1 MRDEERWT
9 VAGDQWPDGG
19 RSHGGCVLSV
29 WRFGPVMRR
38 LLPTACCLLL
48 STGIQAQQPR
58 ISNARLQARQV
69 AAGLERE
76 VRSIADD
83 ASGPA
88 WIGYTVPAVPGEH
101 LLCCSESAVIAGVRQ
116 TCDGCR
122 LEGGAGTTGLGPAIG
137 GPVMLEGARKI
148 LVMLRVE
155 NRRTEKVRTFSEDCD
170 LDAGGLPV
178 HWLEGVRAPD
188 SVAFLRSL
196 VRTTVEEKPERTEEG
211 RISRGALT
219 AIAFHADASA
229 GGALEEFVL
238 VQNPLWLRKQAA
250 FWLGSTRG
258 QEGFAVLRRLV
269 QEDSSVPFRREAV
282 FAISVSKAPEATDTL
297 MQVARHDTSA
307 EVRAQALFWLA
318 QKAGAR
324 VAGTITDAIA
334 NDPDTQVKERAVF
347 ALSQLPKDEGV
358 PLLIEV
364 ARTNKNPV
372 VRKRAV
378 FWLGQSKD
386 PRALAF
392 IEQVLR

>member
-1 MRDEERWT
+1 MS
-9 VAGDQWPDGG
+9 A
-19 RSHGGCVLSV
+19 LS
-29 WRFGPVMRR
+29 RM
-38 LLPTACCLLL
+38 TAAALLL
-48 STGIQAQQPR
+48 SIAVLAGVHAQQPR

-69 AAGLERE
+69 TRGLEPE
-76 VRSIADD
+76 VRAIANE

-88 WIGYTVPAVPGEH
+88 WVGYTAPALPGDH
-101 LLCCSESAVIAGVRQ
+101 HLCCSESMAIAGTRQ

-122 LEGGAGTTGLGPAIG
+122 LEGGAGTTSLGSAKG
-137 GPVMLEGARKI
+137 GPVMLEGGRKI

-155 NRRTEKVRTFSEDCD
+155 NRRIEKVRTFSEDCD
-170 LDAGGLPV
+170 LDAGGLPAY
-178 HWLEGVRAPD
+178 WLEGVRAPD

-196 VRTTVEEKPERTEEG
+196 VRITAEEKPERTEEG

-229 GGALEEFVL
+229 GRTLEEFVAI
-238 VQNPLWLRKQAA
+238 QNPLWLRKQAA

-269 QEDSSVPFRREAV
+269 QEDSSAPFRREAV

-297 MQVARHDTSA
+297 MQVARRDGSA

-318 QKAGAR
+318 QKAGAK

-358 PLLIEV
+358 PLLIDV

-392 IEQVLR
+392 FEQILR

>member
-1 MRDEERWT
+1 MSTLSRAVATATVFSIAT
-9 VAGDQWPDGG
+9 VA
-19 RSHGGCVLSV
+19 SAH
-29 WRFGPVMRR
+29 
-38 LLPTACCLLL
+38 
-48 STGIQAQQPR
+48 AQQPR
-58 ISNARLQARQV
+58 ISNARSQARPV
-69 AAGLERE
+69 TAGLERE
-76 VRSIADD
+76 VRAITDE

-88 WIGYTVPAVPGEH
+88 WIGYTVPALPGDH
-101 LLCCSESAVIAGVRQ
+101 HLCCSESVITAGARQ
-116 TCDGCR
+116 PCDGCR
-122 LEGGAGTTGLGPAIG
+122 LEGGAGTTGFGSGPS

-155 NRRTEKVRTFSEDCD
+155 SRRIEKVRTFSEDCD

-178 HWLEGVRAPD
+178 YWLEGVRAPD

-196 VRTTVEEKPERTEEG
+196 VRITAEERPERTEEG

-229 GGALEEFVL
+229 GRTLEEFVAI
-238 VQNPLWLRKQAA
+238 QNPLWLRKQAA

-269 QEDSSVPFRREAV
+269 QEDSSAPFRREAV

-297 MQVARHDTSA
+297 IQVAHRDSSA
-307 EVRAQALFWLA
+307 DVRSQALFWLA
-318 QKAGAR
+318 QRAGAK

-392 IEQVLR
+392 FEQILR